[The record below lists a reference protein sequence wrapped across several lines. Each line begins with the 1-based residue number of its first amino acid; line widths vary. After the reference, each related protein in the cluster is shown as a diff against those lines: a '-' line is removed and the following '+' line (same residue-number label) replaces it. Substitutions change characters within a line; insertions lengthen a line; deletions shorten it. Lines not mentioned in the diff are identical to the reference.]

1 MTTLGKGI
9 THIWPYGKKARL
21 LMVWISTQVVRQKK
35 HKTSRVIMLPFTL
48 RQLMEDL
55 GIQWEPRKTDYE
67 NFKRQISAL
76 SYSDIYAWLSSAY
89 TLSTIHAPT
98 RPRSSPE
105 NRSRTRWARTM
116 PKHETSSLDSNSR

>member
-35 HKTSRVIMLPFTL
+35 HKTSLVIILPSTL

-55 GIQWEPRKTDYE
+55 GTQWKPRKTDYE
-67 NFKRQISAL
+67 DFKRQISAL
-76 SYSDIYAWLSSAY
+76 SYLDICAWLSSAY
-89 TLSTIHAPT
+89 ARSTIHTLT
-98 RPRSSPE
+98 RPHSSPG
-105 NRSRTRWARTM
+105 NRSRTKWARTI
-116 PKHETSSLDSNSR
+116 

>member
-1 MTTLGKGI
+1 
-9 THIWPYGKKARL
+9 
-21 LMVWISTQVVRQKK
+21 MVRISTQVVRQKK

-55 GIQWEPRKTDYE
+55 GIQRKPRKTDYE

-89 TLSTIHAPT
+89 TLSTIHTLT
-98 RPRSSPE
+98 RPHSSPV
-105 NRSRTRWARTM
+105 NRSRIKWARTIQ
-116 PKHETSSLDSNSR
+116 KHETSSPNPSSH